1 MFDSRPVFAFDFL
14 CCSDHEFSLFH
25 PNVTVFDFHTTLTRF
40 HELSRITLRVL
51 SENSENL
58 RFHDVTAKVQC
69 HSILLDDLAR
79 VFKINTVDFF
89 QAPQLFQIEVY
100 TDNKKDYASRII
112 GFFGQGCEFHVI
124 WFDRLHKLYPRTR
137 K

>member
-1 MFDSRPVFAFDFL
+1 MLPEKFSFPDKHLSATNRFKFGDRSPKLSQMFDSRPVFAFDFL

-79 VFKINTVDFF
+79 VFKIN
-89 QAPQLFQIEVY
+89 
-100 TDNKKDYASRII
+100 
-112 GFFGQGCEFHVI
+112 
-124 WFDRLHKLYPRTR
+124 
-137 K
+137 